1 MTFLGH
7 SIQRMYK
14 VKQFGSGSEP
24 AGCLSKQQLSN
35 QACFKAA
42 TAKKNSPSISFG
54 NKIWRKRQETPS
66 SITILE
72 PYFQICFSGITV
84 IPLKKLRFWTCTIQC
99 VKLFPEWPV
108 ALSENLVL
116 LLLHFLFLYF
126 HFISFLITNIFDEL
140 DFVYKKMYKPKGTC
154 KYLFLLYLF

>member
-1 MTFLGH
+1 MVEHNFGYPKSAKPTRKYREIISTKYF
-7 SIQRMYK
+7 
-14 VKQFGSGSEP
+14 VK
-24 AGCLSKQQLSN
+24 L
-35 QACFKAA
+35 
-42 TAKKNSPSISFG
+42 ISRKFG
-54 NKIWRKRQETPS
+54 NKIWRKRPETPS
-66 SITILE
+66 SITKVE

-154 KYLFLLYLF
+154 KYLFFLYFF

>member
-1 MTFLGH
+1 MVEHNFGYPKSAKTYFRE
-7 SIQRMYK
+7 IIFTK
-14 VKQFGSGSEP
+14 FFVK
-24 AGCLSKQQLSN
+24 L
-35 QACFKAA
+35 
-42 TAKKNSPSISFG
+42 ISRKFG
-54 NKIWRKRQETPS
+54 NKIWRKRPET
-66 SITILE
+66 ITTAQL
-72 PYFQICFSGITV
+72 YFQICFSGITV